1 MYKDPS
7 IRPPCRSY
15 SQWWAIRG
23 SSRSRNPSQPH
34 LRARGL
40 RWFNDSIS
48 QPRGHPTWLDNL
60 GKRVEIEGVAD
71 FSWSVSQG
79 PTRNGKWRGT
89 IGPGRRSRTCKPKFF
104 PSISW
109 QRGGRPQAFYQQL
122 HIPIPSQVFFSHAIA
137 RNHLIPHLPKPQSS
151 IGGTSQQSSSYPAQG
166 FIKEE
171 SPVILSSQ
179 RREKA

>member
-1 MYKDPS
+1 MIQWFYLPAE
-7 IRPPCRSY
+7 RSY
-15 SQWWAIRG
+15 
-23 SSRSRNPSQPH
+23 
-34 LRARGL
+34 
-40 RWFNDSIS
+40 
-48 QPRGHPTWLDNL
+48 HPTWLDNL

-109 QRGGRPQAFYQQL
+109 QRGGRPQAFYHQL

-137 RNHLIPHLPKPQSS
+137 RNLLIPHLPKPQSC